1 MRYITFT
8 DGTELKFGILLG
20 ERVVELAGQ
29 GFPSTLLEFIA
40 AGEHAWAE
48 AAAYC
53 QSSPQP
59 ELQLSQVRLLAPLPR
74 PSKIICIGLN
84 YMDHCREQ
92 NVKVPERPL
101 VFAKFPNAVTGPY
114 DIIEWDSTLTDQV
127 DYEVELGVVIGKTAR
142 RVTQERALDYVF
154 GYTVANDV
162 SARDLQFS
170 DTQWVR
176 GKSLDS
182 FCPLGPVIV
191 TADEILD
198 PQMLALRT
206 TVNGQVLQDSNT
218 SEMIF
223 GVRELISFLSQAF
236 TLEPGDL
243 ILTGT
248 PDGVGVFRK
257 PPVFLHD
264 GDQVVVEVER
274 IGQLENRAV
283 VTNQLRTL

>member
-1 MRYITFT
+1 LKYISYTT
-8 DGTELKFGILLG
+8 GEEEKFGALLG
-20 ERVVELAGQ
+20 ERVVELTGQ
-29 GFPSTLLEFIA
+29 GFPPTLPEFIS
-40 AGEHAWAE
+40 AGRQVWEA

-53 QSSPQP
+53 QNPSGLILSV
-59 ELQLSQVRLLAPLPR
+59 SQVRLLAPLRR
-74 PSKIICIGLN
+74 PGKIIGIGLN

-92 NVKVPERPL
+92 NIKVPERPV
-101 VFAKFPNAVTGPY
+101 VFAKFATAINGPY
-114 DIIEWDSTLTDQV
+114 DPITWDPALTDQV
-127 DYEVELGVVIGKTAR
+127 DYEVELGVVIGQTAR
-142 RVTQERALDYVF
+142 RVTREAALDHVF
-154 GYTVANDV
+154 GYTVVNDV

-170 DTQWVR
+170 DSQWVR

-182 FCPLGPVIV
+182 FCPFGPAIV
-191 TADEILD
+191 TSEEIPD
-198 PQMLALRT
+198 PQVLAIKT

-236 TLEPGDL
+236 TLDPGDL

-257 PPVFLHD
+257 PQVFLRD

-274 IGQLENRAV
+274 IGRLENRAV
-283 VTNQLRTL
+283 ATCYSDD